1 VINLM
6 VSDTKHGLIVLS
18 ISVHTALEERMDL
31 VNISGK
37 TAQSMLETGNR
48 IRSPELAFMIGL
60 TVEAT
65 KENGWITTCK
75 AWASTNGMMVVNF
88 KVPI

>member
-1 VINLM
+1 M
-6 VSDTKHGLIVLS
+6 VSGMKHGLIALS
-18 ISVHTALEERMDL
+18 ILVHTVLEERMDL
-31 VNISGK
+31 VNTSGK
-37 TAQSMLETGNR
+37 TAQSMLVTGNR
-48 IRSPELAFMIGL
+48 IRSPVSAFMIGL